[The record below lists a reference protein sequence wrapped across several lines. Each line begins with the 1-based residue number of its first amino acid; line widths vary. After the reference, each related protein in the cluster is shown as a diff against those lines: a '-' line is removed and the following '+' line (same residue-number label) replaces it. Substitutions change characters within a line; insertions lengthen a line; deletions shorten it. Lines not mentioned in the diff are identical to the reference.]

1 MDKHLIR
8 PVRTYKNMINMSNF
22 NISRTMRLVKWSFVE
37 ERGYA
42 IRTTIIITLLMTLFM
57 TMMSIGSEPIFMANA
72 SNPETQ
78 RAVLLKMSR
87 SFSFVCHGT
96 YWFIILVGGS
106 MMFRNMKTKQQRI
119 AYMMLPASNVEKFVS
134 RLVLVVL
141 GGILMAVASFLVSD
155 LLQQLFMRYVYG
167 QSHIGS
173 YAVILVTTLSD
184 IASRGVRA
192 FDELGP
198 TFSSYVTQA
207 GLRDIF
213 AGTSVNPGPFIVFY
227 YCLGDLFDLSVFIF
241 IGTLFRRHGWLFACV
256 IYSLLKA
263 LIYLILP
270 ESDFWLSLSVMLA
283 GMVVLTWLSFRL
295 FTRMQVI
302 NNKLL
307 NI

>member
-1 MDKHLIR
+1 
-8 PVRTYKNMINMSNF
+8 MSNF
-22 NISRTMRLVKWSFVE
+22 NISRTMRLVRWNLME

-72 SNPETQ
+72 SDPETQ

-106 MMFRNMKTKQQRI
+106 MMFRNMQTRQQRI
-119 AYMMLPASNVEKFVS
+119 AYMMLPASNAEKYVC
-134 RLVLVVL
+134 RVVLVVL
-141 GGILMAVASFLVSD
+141 GGIFMSAVSFVVAD
-155 LLQQLFMRYVYG
+155 LLQQLFMHLIFGR
-167 QSHIGS
+167 SHIGS
-173 YAVILVTTLSD
+173 YAVTLLTTLSD

-213 AGTSVNPGPFIVFY
+213 AGTSVNPGPFIIFY

-256 IYSLLKA
+256 IYSLIRA
-263 LIYLILP
+263 LIYLIFP
-270 ESDFWLSLSVMLA
+270 EFNVWLSMSVMLA
-283 GMVVLTWLSFRL
+283 GMVAFTWLSFRL

-307 NI
+307 NL

>member
-1 MDKHLIR
+1 
-8 PVRTYKNMINMSNF
+8 MSNF

-87 SFSFVCHGT
+87 SFSFVFFGA
-96 YWFIILVGGS
+96 YWFVILMGGS
-106 MMFRNMKTKQQRI
+106 MMFRNMQTRQQRI
-119 AYMMLPASNVEKFVS
+119 AYMMLPASNAEKYVC
-134 RLVLVVL
+134 RVVLVVL
-141 GGILMAVASFLVSD
+141 GGILMSAVSFVVAD
-155 LLQQLFMRYVYG
+155 LLQQLFMHLIFGR
-167 QSHIGS
+167 SHMGS
-173 YAVILVTTLSD
+173 YAVTLLTTLSD

-213 AGTSVNPGPFIVFY
+213 AGTSVNPGPFIIFY

-270 ESDFWLSLSVMLA
+270 ESYFWLSLSVMLA

>member
-1 MDKHLIR
+1 
-8 PVRTYKNMINMSNF
+8 MSNF
-22 NISRTMRLVKWSFVE
+22 NISRTMRLVRWSFVE

-78 RAVLLKMSR
+78 RAVLFKMSR

-141 GGILMAVASFLVSD
+141 GGMLMAVASFLVSD

-173 YAVILVTTLSD
+173 YAVTLLTTLSD
-184 IASRGVRA
+184 IAQRGVRA

-198 TFSSYVTQA
+198 TFSNYVSQS

-213 AGTSVNPGPFIVFY
+213 AGTSVNPGLFVIFY

-241 IGTLFRRHGWLFACV
+241 MGTLFRRHGWLFACV
-256 IYSLLKA
+256 IYSLIRA
-263 LIYLILP
+263 LIYLIFP
-270 ESDFWLSLSVMLA
+270 EFNVWLSMSVMLV
-283 GMVVLTWLSFRL
+283 GMVAFTWLSFRL

>member
-1 MDKHLIR
+1 
-8 PVRTYKNMINMSNF
+8 
-22 NISRTMRLVKWSFVE
+22 MRLVRWSFVE

-78 RAVLLKMSR
+78 RAVLFKMSR

-173 YAVILVTTLSD
+173 YAVTLVTTLSD

-198 TFSSYVTQA
+198 TFSNYVSQS

-213 AGTSVNPGPFIVFY
+213 AGTSVNPGPFIIFY

>member
-1 MDKHLIR
+1 
-8 PVRTYKNMINMSNF
+8 MSNF
-22 NISRTMRLVKWSFVE
+22 NISRTMRLVRWSFVE

-87 SFSFVCHGT
+87 SFSFVFFGA
-96 YWFIILVGGS
+96 YWFVILMGGS
-106 MMFRNMKTKQQRI
+106 MMFRNMQTRQQRI
-119 AYMMLPASNVEKFVS
+119 AYMMLPASNAEKYVC
-134 RLVLVVL
+134 RVVLVVL
-141 GGILMAVASFLVSD
+141 GGILMSAVSFVVAD
-155 LLQQLFMRYVYG
+155 LLQQLFMHLIFGR
-167 QSHIGS
+167 SHMGS
-173 YAVILVTTLSD
+173 YAVTLLTTLSD

-213 AGTSVNPGPFIVFY
+213 AGTSVNPGPFIIFY

-270 ESDFWLSLSVMLA
+270 ESYFWLSLSVMLA

>member
-1 MDKHLIR
+1 
-8 PVRTYKNMINMSNF
+8 MSNF
-22 NISRTMRLVKWSFVE
+22 SISRTVRTVRWSLVE

-72 SNPETQ
+72 SDPETQ

-87 SFSFVCHGT
+87 SFSFVFFGA
-96 YWFIILVGGS
+96 YWFVILMGGS
-106 MMFRNMKTKQQRI
+106 MMFRNMQTRQQRI
-119 AYMMLPASNVEKFVS
+119 AYMMLPASNAEKYVC
-134 RLVLVVL
+134 RVVLVVL
-141 GGILMAVASFLVSD
+141 GGIFMSAVSFVVAD
-155 LLQQLFMRYVYG
+155 LLQQLFMHLIFGR
-167 QSHIGS
+167 SHMGS
-173 YAVILVTTLSD
+173 YAVTLVTTLSD

-213 AGTSVNPGPFIVFY
+213 AGTSVNPDPFILFY

-270 ESDFWLSLSVMLA
+270 ESYFWLSMSVMLA

>member
-1 MDKHLIR
+1 
-8 PVRTYKNMINMSNF
+8 
-22 NISRTMRLVKWSFVE
+22 MRLVKWSFVE

-141 GGILMAVASFLVSD
+141 GGMLMAVASFLVSD
-155 LLQQLFMRYVYG
+155 LLQQLFMHLIFGR
-167 QSHIGS
+167 SHMGS
-173 YAVILVTTLSD
+173 YAVTLLTTLSD
-184 IASRGVRA
+184 IAQRGVSA

-198 TFSSYVTQA
+198 TFSNYVSQS

-213 AGTSVNPGPFIVFY
+213 AGTSINPGLFVIFY

-241 IGTLFRRHGWLFACV
+241 MGTLFRRHGWLFACV
-256 IYSLLKA
+256 IYSLIRA
-263 LIYLILP
+263 LIYLIFP
-270 ESDFWLSLSVMLA
+270 EFNVWLSMSVMLV
-283 GMVVLTWLSFRL
+283 GMVAFTWLSFRL

>member
-1 MDKHLIR
+1 
-8 PVRTYKNMINMSNF
+8 
-22 NISRTMRLVKWSFVE
+22 MRLVRWSFVE

-78 RAVLLKMSR
+78 RAVLFKMSR

-141 GGILMAVASFLVSD
+141 GGMLMAVASFLVSD

-173 YAVILVTTLSD
+173 YAVTLLTTLSD
-184 IASRGVRA
+184 IAQRGVRA

-198 TFSSYVTQA
+198 TFSNYVSQS

-213 AGTSVNPGPFIVFY
+213 AGTSVNPGLFVIFY

-241 IGTLFRRHGWLFACV
+241 MGTLFRRHGWLFACV
-256 IYSLLKA
+256 IYSLIRA
-263 LIYLILP
+263 LIYLIFP
-270 ESDFWLSLSVMLA
+270 EFNVWLSMSVMLV
-283 GMVVLTWLSFRL
+283 GMVAFTWLSFRL

>member
-1 MDKHLIR
+1 
-8 PVRTYKNMINMSNF
+8 
-22 NISRTMRLVKWSFVE
+22 MRLVRWSFVE

-87 SFSFVCHGT
+87 SFSFVFFGA
-96 YWFIILVGGS
+96 YWFVILMGGS
-106 MMFRNMKTKQQRI
+106 MMFRNMQTRQQRI
-119 AYMMLPASNVEKFVS
+119 AYMMLPASNAEKYVC
-134 RLVLVVL
+134 RVVLVVL
-141 GGILMAVASFLVSD
+141 GGILMSAVSFVVAD
-155 LLQQLFMRYVYG
+155 LLQQLFMHLIFGR
-167 QSHIGS
+167 SHMGS
-173 YAVILVTTLSD
+173 YAVTLLTTLSD

-213 AGTSVNPGPFIVFY
+213 AGTSVNPGPFIIFY

-270 ESDFWLSLSVMLA
+270 ESYFWLSLSVMLA

>member
-1 MDKHLIR
+1 M
-8 PVRTYKNMINMSNF
+8 
-22 NISRTMRLVKWSFVE
+22 E

-87 SFSFVCHGT
+87 SFSFVFFGA
-96 YWFIILVGGS
+96 YWFVILMGGS
-106 MMFRNMKTKQQRI
+106 MMFRNMQTRQQRI
-119 AYMMLPASNVEKFVS
+119 AYMMLPASNAEKYVC
-134 RLVLVVL
+134 RVVLVVL
-141 GGILMAVASFLVSD
+141 GGILMSAVSFVVAD
-155 LLQQLFMRYVYG
+155 LLQQLFMHLIFGR
-167 QSHIGS
+167 SHMGS
-173 YAVILVTTLSD
+173 YAVTLLTTLSD
-184 IASRGVRA
+184 IAQRGVRA

-213 AGTSVNPGPFIVFY
+213 AGTSVNPGPFIIFY

-270 ESDFWLSLSVMLA
+270 ESYFWLSMSVMLA
-283 GMVVLTWLSFRL
+283 GMVVLIWLSFRL

>member
-1 MDKHLIR
+1 
-8 PVRTYKNMINMSNF
+8 MSNF
-22 NISRTMRLVKWSFVE
+22 NISRTMRLVRWSFVE

-78 RAVLLKMSR
+78 HAVLLKMSR
-87 SFSFVCHGT
+87 SFSFVFFGA
-96 YWFIILVGGS
+96 YWFVILMGGS
-106 MMFRNMKTKQQRI
+106 MMFRNMQTRQQRI
-119 AYMMLPASNVEKFVS
+119 AYMMLPASNAEKYVC
-134 RLVLVVL
+134 RVVLVVL
-141 GGILMAVASFLVSD
+141 GGILMSAVSFVVAD
-155 LLQQLFMRYVYG
+155 LLQQLFMHLIFGR
-167 QSHIGS
+167 SHMGS
-173 YAVILVTTLSD
+173 YAVTLLTTLSD
-184 IASRGVRA
+184 IAQRGVSA

-198 TFSSYVTQA
+198 TFSNYVSQS

-213 AGTSVNPGPFIVFY
+213 AGTSINPGLFVIFY

-241 IGTLFRRHGWLFACV
+241 MGTLFRRHGWLFACV
-256 IYSLLKA
+256 IYSLIRA
-263 LIYLILP
+263 LIYLIFP
-270 ESDFWLSLSVMLA
+270 EFNVWLSMSVMLV
-283 GMVVLTWLSFRL
+283 GMVAFTWLSFRL

>member
-1 MDKHLIR
+1 
-8 PVRTYKNMINMSNF
+8 MSNF
-22 NISRTMRLVKWSFVE
+22 SISRTVRTVRWSLVE
-37 ERGYA
+37 ERGFI
-42 IRTTIIITLLMTLFM
+42 IRTAIIVTLLMTLFM
-57 TMMSIGSEPIFMANA
+57 IMLSIGGEAVFTGNA
-72 SNPETQ
+72 SKPELQ
-78 RAVLLKMSR
+78 RIMLFKMSR

-134 RLVLVVL
+134 RMVLVVL
-141 GGILMAVASFLVSD
+141 GGMLMAVASFLVSD

-173 YAVILVTTLSD
+173 YAVTLVTTLSD

-270 ESDFWLSLSVMLA
+270 ESYFWLSMSVMLA
-283 GMVVLTWLSFRL
+283 GMVVLIWLSFRL